1 MFDNGGL
8 KERWTSGLVDLS
20 SLYIRSAA
28 APPCAIS
35 YLLTIIMIIMMRIR
49 STEIYL
55 LVKERVLWRE
65 FVNSQDANDRAQHLV
80 LLPFF
85 SLFLFLFGLFVEF
98 W

>member
-1 MFDNGGL
+1 
-8 KERWTSGLVDLS
+8 
-20 SLYIRSAA
+20 
-28 APPCAIS
+28 
-35 YLLTIIMIIMMRIR
+35 MRIR